1 MFDLRIENG
10 TVVTPEKSE
19 RTNIYVL
26 DGKIAQLTD
35 EVLDAKEVIDA
46 SGKLIFPGFIDP
58 HVHSRDGGATH
69 KEDFFHSTRAA
80 ALGGLTSLIE
90 MPNAVPAVT
99 DAERF
104 KAQKA
109 NLESKAYIDFA
120 MWALCLG
127 RLNNDDLQELD
138 ELGVA
143 AYKFFWGYAINKSNY
158 NLVYNYEKGDPNV
171 IPPLGDGEIYT
182 IFEHVAKTG
191 KPLAIHAENADV
203 ISELTSRLKVEDYEN
218 EYEALLA
225 CRPSVCEETVVK
237 TGISFAKATGAHL
250 HILHMS
256 AKESV
261 DLLKEAKEQG
271 INVTG
276 ETCPHYLN
284 LTNKDFL
291 RVGTK
296 IKGYPPVRYQA
307 DQDRLWEGVEQGIID
322 SIGSDHAPHTAE
334 EKTGSLFKIPSGMCC
349 IQTIVP
355 LMINAVSQG
364 KITANQLAAVLSENT
379 AKLYGLYPRKGSVLV
394 GTDADFT
401 IVDMDLEKTIHMED
415 MYSISKVTAFD
426 GFQVKGFPVQTI
438 VRGRTVMKDGKLTCE
453 QESNGEFIPA

>member
-26 DGKIAQLTD
+26 DGKIAQLTE

-80 ALGGLTSLIE
+80 AVGGLTSLIE

-143 AYKFFWGYAINKSNY
+143 DRGYVLKNG
-158 NLVYNYEKGDPNV
+158 ENV
-171 IPPLGDGEIYT
+171 MSD
-182 IFEHVAKTG
+182 
-191 KPLAIHAENADV
+191 
-203 ISELTSRLKVEDYEN
+203 
-218 EYEALLA
+218 
-225 CRPSVCEETVVK
+225 
-237 TGISFAKATGAHL
+237 TGANL
-250 HILHMS
+250 LNNDAIRAAYLGENVY
-256 AKESV
+256 KE
-261 DLLKEAKEQG
+261 
-271 INVTG
+271 
-276 ETCPHYLN
+276 
-284 LTNKDFL
+284 NK
-291 RVGTK
+291 
-296 IKGYPPVRYQA
+296 
-307 DQDRLWEGVEQGIID
+307 
-322 SIGSDHAPHTAE
+322 
-334 EKTGSLFKIPSGMCC
+334 
-349 IQTIVP
+349 
-355 LMINAVSQG
+355 
-364 KITANQLAAVLSENT
+364 
-379 AKLYGLYPRKGSVLV
+379 
-394 GTDADFT
+394 
-401 IVDMDLEKTIHMED
+401 
-415 MYSISKVTAFD
+415 
-426 GFQVKGFPVQTI
+426 
-438 VRGRTVMKDGKLTCE
+438 
-453 QESNGEFIPA
+453 

>member
-99 DAERF
+99 DARRF
-104 KAQKA
+104 KEQKA

-127 RLNNDDLQELD
+127 RLNNDDLKELD

-171 IPPLGDGEIYT
+171 IPPLGDGEI
-182 IFEHVAKTG
+182 
-191 KPLAIHAENADV
+191 
-203 ISELTSRLKVEDYEN
+203 
-218 EYEALLA
+218 
-225 CRPSVCEETVVK
+225 
-237 TGISFAKATGAHL
+237 
-250 HILHMS
+250 
-256 AKESV
+256 
-261 DLLKEAKEQG
+261 
-271 INVTG
+271 
-276 ETCPHYLN
+276 
-284 LTNKDFL
+284 
-291 RVGTK
+291 
-296 IKGYPPVRYQA
+296 
-307 DQDRLWEGVEQGIID
+307 
-322 SIGSDHAPHTAE
+322 
-334 EKTGSLFKIPSGMCC
+334 
-349 IQTIVP
+349 
-355 LMINAVSQG
+355 
-364 KITANQLAAVLSENT
+364 
-379 AKLYGLYPRKGSVLV
+379 
-394 GTDADFT
+394 
-401 IVDMDLEKTIHMED
+401 
-415 MYSISKVTAFD
+415 
-426 GFQVKGFPVQTI
+426 
-438 VRGRTVMKDGKLTCE
+438 
-453 QESNGEFIPA
+453 

>member
-127 RLNNDDLQELD
+127 RLNNDDLKELD

-182 IFEHVAKTG
+182 IFEHVAETG

>member
-10 TVVTPEKSE
+10 TVITPEKSE

-35 EVLDAKEVIDA
+35 EVLEAKEVIDA

-143 AYKFFWGYAINKSNY
+143 AYKFFWG
-158 NLVYNYEKGDPNV
+158 
-171 IPPLGDGEIYT
+171 
-182 IFEHVAKTG
+182 
-191 KPLAIHAENADV
+191 
-203 ISELTSRLKVEDYEN
+203 
-218 EYEALLA
+218 
-225 CRPSVCEETVVK
+225 
-237 TGISFAKATGAHL
+237 
-250 HILHMS
+250 
-256 AKESV
+256 
-261 DLLKEAKEQG
+261 
-271 INVTG
+271 
-276 ETCPHYLN
+276 
-284 LTNKDFL
+284 
-291 RVGTK
+291 
-296 IKGYPPVRYQA
+296 
-307 DQDRLWEGVEQGIID
+307 
-322 SIGSDHAPHTAE
+322 
-334 EKTGSLFKIPSGMCC
+334 
-349 IQTIVP
+349 
-355 LMINAVSQG
+355 
-364 KITANQLAAVLSENT
+364 
-379 AKLYGLYPRKGSVLV
+379 
-394 GTDADFT
+394 
-401 IVDMDLEKTIHMED
+401 
-415 MYSISKVTAFD
+415 
-426 GFQVKGFPVQTI
+426 
-438 VRGRTVMKDGKLTCE
+438 
-453 QESNGEFIPA
+453 

>member
-1 MFDLRIENG
+1 
-10 TVVTPEKSE
+10 
-19 RTNIYVL
+19 
-26 DGKIAQLTD
+26 
-35 EVLDAKEVIDA
+35 
-46 SGKLIFPGFIDP
+46 
-58 HVHSRDGGATH
+58 
-69 KEDFFHSTRAA
+69 
-80 ALGGLTSLIE
+80 
-90 MPNAVPAVT
+90 
-99 DAERF
+99 
-104 KAQKA
+104 
-109 NLESKAYIDFA
+109 
-120 MWALCLG
+120 MWP
-127 RLNNDDLQELD
+127 R
-138 ELGVA
+138 
-143 AYKFFWGYAINKSNY
+143 
-158 NLVYNYEKGDPNV
+158 P
-171 IPPLGDGEIYT
+171 
-182 IFEHVAKTG
+182 G

-438 VRGRTVMKDGKLTCE
+438 VRGRTVMEGRQADL
-453 QESNGEFIPA
+453 